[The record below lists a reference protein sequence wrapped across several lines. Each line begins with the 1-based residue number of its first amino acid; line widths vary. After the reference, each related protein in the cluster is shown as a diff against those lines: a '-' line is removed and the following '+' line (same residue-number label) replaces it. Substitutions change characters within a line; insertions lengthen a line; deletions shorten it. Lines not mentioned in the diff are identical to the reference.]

1 MVLEIIS
8 FLSIVFVLCV
18 GKFLPIIVF
27 FVVLSVATI
36 YKSKY
41 RYIHALIFMWITY
54 AVTCKS
60 KENFNTLE
68 DLRREIAEVK
78 DMNAKTYEQTQ
89 KSLNQIMKQQVFL
102 GKQLV
107 D

>member
-8 FLSIVFVLCV
+8 FLSIVFLLSI

-27 FVVLSVATI
+27 FVVLSIATI

-41 RYIHALIFMWITY
+41 RYVHALIFMWITY
-54 AVTCKS
+54 AASCNS
-60 KENFNTLE
+60 NENFDTLE
-68 DLRREIAEVK
+68 ELRQDIAEVK
-78 DMNAKTYEQTQ
+78 NMNAKTYEQTQ